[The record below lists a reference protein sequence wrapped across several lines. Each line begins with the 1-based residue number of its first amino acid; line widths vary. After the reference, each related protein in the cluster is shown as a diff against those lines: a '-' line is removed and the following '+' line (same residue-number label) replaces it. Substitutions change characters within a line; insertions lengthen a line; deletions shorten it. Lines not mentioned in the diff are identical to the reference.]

1 MTSDL
6 LAIED
11 IFMNTLAVL
20 NDRYGKKIAYIQT
33 IPIVANVNASKVGK

>member
-11 IFMNTLAVL
+11 IFMKTLAVL
-20 NDRYGKKIAYIQT
+20 NDRYGKKIAYIQS
-33 IPIVANVNASKVGK
+33 IPIVVNKNASKIGN